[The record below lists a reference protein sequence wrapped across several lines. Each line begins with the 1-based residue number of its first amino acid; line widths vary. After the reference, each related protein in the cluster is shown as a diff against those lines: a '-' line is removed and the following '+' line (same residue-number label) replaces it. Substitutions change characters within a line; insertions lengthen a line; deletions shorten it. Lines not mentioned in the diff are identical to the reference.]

1 VSHGIVHEE
10 VNLSGLARSYLE
22 KLRYAEPNRQ
32 VETVITP
39 DLVVRGDFKLLS
51 IVLENLLEN
60 AWKFSVNAE
69 KARIECG
76 SILKDGRTVYF
87 VKDNGAGFD
96 QQHAAEIFDPFKKL
110 HNEVDYPGI
119 GIGLNIAYRIII
131 RHGGEIWAEGETGK
145 GACFYFTL
153 P

>member
-1 VSHGIVHEE
+1 VV
-10 VNLSGLARSYLE
+10 A
-22 KLRYAEPNRQ
+22 
-32 VETVITP
+32 P
-39 DLVVRGDFKLLS
+39 DLVARGDVKLLS

-60 AWKFSVNAE
+60 AWKFSVNE
-69 KARIECG
+69 E
-76 SILKDGRTVYF
+76 
-87 VKDNGAGFD
+87 